1 MLSEKIRSRK
11 KKFKKTNALCAV
23 GDVVRCIK
31 HGKAGQVMTGIVV
44 KKIKRTKKF
53 FDYIYYVATEKGV
66 LKTPDIV
73 ISQILS
79 KS

>member
-23 GDVVRCIK
+23 GDIVKCIK
-31 HGKAGQVMTGIVV
+31 HGQSGQALTGIIV
-44 KKIKRTKKF
+44 KKIKRTKRF

-66 LKTPDIV
+66 LKTPDVV
-73 ISQILS
+73 ISKIFN